1 MDIVHYIIL
10 FLSLVVLYLLQRNRI
25 ILKEIVKLSE
35 DKNKEKNIF
44 EKNQDAKMRNRI
56 SSSTVIL
63 DKEILV
69 YDDWQK
75 ELQLVIFNKSADNFP
90 FLITLVSDLDL
101 EEAVTLFKDMKK
113 HYDKGGRLY
122 DLSDYKDKTRPK
134 Q

>member
-1 MDIVHYIIL
+1 M
-10 FLSLVVLYLLQRNRI
+10 N

-56 SSSTVIL
+56 SSSTVLL

-101 EEAVTLFKDMKK
+101 EEAIALFKDMKK